1 MSVII
6 ADWPLAD
13 RVIAGCTLRVSGAS
27 VAPFKSNNLAYHVN
41 DKPAAVT
48 ANRQALDTQVQRIA
62 GVDSPFSW
70 QWLNQVHGT
79 SVVEASA
86 TNPQYL
92 SQPDAPTADA
102 CWADKPYQVC
112 TVMTADCLPV
122 LICDETAT
130 VAAAI
135 HAGWR
140 GLAAGVIENTLAAI
154 KRRHPELNLMA
165 WLGPAIG
172 PSAFEVG
179 EDVRQ
184 AFVTDTDVGVDE
196 KRAADAAFKPL
207 QVAGKYHA
215 DLYQLAR
222 LRLARAGISAVY
234 GGDFCTYSDVRRF
247 YSYRRDGQTG
257 RMASF
262 IALLPPSG
270 S

>member
-1 MSVII
+1 MSVIT

-13 RVIAGCTLRVSGAS
+13 RVIAGCTSRMNGAS

-48 ANRQALDTQVQRIA
+48 ANRQALDAQVQRIA
-62 GVDSPFSW
+62 GVGSPFNW

-86 TNPQYL
+86 TNSQDL
-92 SQPDAPTADA
+92 SQSDAPAADA
-102 CWADKPYQVC
+102 CWADKPYHVC
-112 TVMTADCLPV
+112 AVMTADCLPV

-140 GLAAGVIENTLAAI
+140 GLAAGVIENTLTAI
-154 KRRHPELNLMA
+154 KQRHSELSLMA

-184 AFVTDTDVGVDE
+184 AFVADADIGPVE
-196 KRAADAAFKPL
+196 HKEADAAFKPL

-234 GGDFCTYSDVRRF
+234 GGDFCTFTELDRF
-247 YSYRRDGQTG
+247 YSYRRDGRTG